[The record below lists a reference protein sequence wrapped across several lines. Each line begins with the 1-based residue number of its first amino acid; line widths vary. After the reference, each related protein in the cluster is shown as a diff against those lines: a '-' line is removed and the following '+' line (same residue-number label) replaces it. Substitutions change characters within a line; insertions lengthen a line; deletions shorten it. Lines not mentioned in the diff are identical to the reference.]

1 MVRIRWLPMY
11 RLVASQAAQ
20 VLALGL
26 VVYGIAEIVVIPFLF
41 AGLGEDRR
49 LLGLFL
55 EAFFF
60 KRLLFLRLA
69 IVLCGGFGWNALG
82 GFIWRLNRAVF
93 AFDVLGTALLAP
105 IVLGVPLVS
114 RLVLNRIVGL
124 MLKRK
129 VTHSIKKW
137 INSKNKKCLVIQGA
151 RQTGKTYIV
160 ERFAEENYEE
170 IVEIN
175 FKQIPSAM
183 DIFSGDLTVDNM
195 VMAMRFRFPEK
206 KIIPGKSLIFLD
218 EIQECQEAIT
228 SLKFWALDNRF
239 DVIASGSLLGIDY
252 KRASSYPVG
261 YVDYLKMYGIDFEE
275 FLWGMGISEDMIM
288 KLCSYLDLKAIIPEA
303 IHSQMMKYFRQYI
316 AIGGMP
322 EAVQKYIDTRDFREV
337 DRIQR
342 SLLQGYQ
349 YDIAHYATAE
359 EKVKAEKCYLS
370 LAKQL
375 LDKEN
380 HKFQYKEVEH
390 GGRAQK
396 YFSSIEWLLR
406 ADMVHLC
413 KRVTDIR
420 FDLDD
425 YARDD
430 FFRAYTTDLSLLMA
444 MKDFSIKQHI
454 IENTLIGN
462 SKGGIFECAVADA
475 LYKKGYP
482 LYFYKNE
489 TTKKEIDII
498 IQKDGKVIPIE
509 VKSGNTRANSLKSIM
524 KNNKDISFGYK
535 FIDGN
540 IGASKEG
547 IITLPLYMVAFFDI

>member
-1 MVRIRWLPMY
+1 
-11 RLVASQAAQ
+11 
-20 VLALGL
+20 
-26 VVYGIAEIVVIPFLF
+26 
-41 AGLGEDRR
+41 
-49 LLGLFL
+49 
-55 EAFFF
+55 
-60 KRLLFLRLA
+60 
-69 IVLCGGFGWNALG
+69 
-82 GFIWRLNRAVF
+82 
-93 AFDVLGTALLAP
+93 
-105 IVLGVPLVS
+105 
-114 RLVLNRIVGL
+114 

-129 VTHSIKKW
+129 IAHSIKKW
-137 INSKNKKCLVIQGA
+137 VDSKSRKCLVIQGA

-183 DIFSGDLTVDNM
+183 DIFSDDLTVDNM
-195 VMAMRFRFPEK
+195 IMAMRFRFPEK
-206 KIIPGKSLIFLD
+206 KIIPGKTLIFLD
-218 EIQECQEAIT
+218 EIQECQEAVT

-288 KLCSYLDLKAIIPEA
+288 NLCRYIDSKDIVPEA

-444 MKDFSIKQHI
+444 MKDFSLKQHI
-454 IENTLIGN
+454 IENTLDGN
-462 SKGGIFECAVADA
+462 SKGGIFECAIADV

-489 TTKKEIDII
+489 TTKKEIDVI

-509 VKSGNTRANSLKSIM
+509 VKGGNTRANSLKTIM

-540 IGASKEG
+540 IGVSEEG
-547 IITLPLYMVAFFDI
+547 IITLPFYMVAFFDV

>member
-1 MVRIRWLPMY
+1 ML
-11 RLVASQAAQ
+11 
-20 VLALGL
+20 
-26 VVYGIAEIVVIPFLF
+26 
-41 AGLGEDRR
+41 RR
-49 LLGLFL
+49 
-55 EAFFF
+55 
-60 KRLLFLRLA
+60 K
-69 IVLCGGFGWNALG
+69 ITT
-82 GFIWRLNRAVF
+82 FIH
-93 AFDVLGTALLAP
+93 D
-105 IVLGVPLVS
+105 
-114 RLVLNRIVGL
+114 
-124 MLKRK
+124 
-129 VTHSIKKW
+129 W
-137 INSKNKKCLVIQGA
+137 IHTKDKKCLVVQGA
-151 RQTGKTYIV
+151 RQTGKTYII

-175 FKQIPSAM
+175 FKQMPSAM
-183 DIFSGDLTVDNM
+183 EIFSGDLIVDNM

-206 KIIPGKSLIFLD
+206 KILPGKTLIFLD

-228 SLKFWALDNRF
+228 SLKFWAIDNRY

-275 FLWGMGISEDMIM
+275 FLWGMGITEDMVEN
-288 KLCSYLDLKAIIPEA
+288 LCSYLSSKTVIPEA
-303 IHSQMMKYFRQYI
+303 IHSRMMNYYRQYI

-322 EAVQKYIDTRDFREV
+322 EAVQKYIDTKDFREV
-337 DRIQR
+337 DKIQR
-342 SLLQGYQ
+342 NLLQGYQ

-380 HKFQYKEVEH
+380 HKFQYKEVER

-413 KRVTDIR
+413 KRVTDVR

-425 YARDD
+425 YARED
-430 FFRAYTTDLSLLMA
+430 FFRVYTTDVSLLMA
-444 MKDFSIKQHI
+444 MKDFSLKQRI
-454 IENTLIGN
+454 VENTLVGN
-462 SKGGIFECAVADA
+462 SKGGIYECAIADA

-489 TTKKEIDII
+489 TTKKEIDIM
-498 IQKDGKVIPIE
+498 IQKEGKVVPIE
-509 VKSGNTRANSLKSIM
+509 VKSGNTRANSLKALM
-524 KNNKDISFGYK
+524 KSKWDISFAYK
-535 FIDGN
+535 FADGN
-540 IGASKEG
+540 IGVDEDG
-547 IITLPLYMVAFFDI
+547 IITLPLYMAAFI